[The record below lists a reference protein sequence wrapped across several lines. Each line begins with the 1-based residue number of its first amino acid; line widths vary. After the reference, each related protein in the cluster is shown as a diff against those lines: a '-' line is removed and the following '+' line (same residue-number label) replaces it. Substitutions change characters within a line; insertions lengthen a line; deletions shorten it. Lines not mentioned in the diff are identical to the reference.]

1 MLVYPVFHILILCCQ
16 KSSNKKIHY
25 VRMFYHV
32 RILDVRVFY
41 YVRILDV
48 RMYYIREKHHPS
60 CLPTQNVPA
69 VFQFGLN
76 LSRRDQCR
84 VLHRHRGPPSHP
96 TRPPPPARN
105 GSTTPSTPPPTT
117 RPLKRPST
125 YWRTSGTA
133 TPAIRTVTR

>member
-1 MLVYPVFHILILCCQ
+1 MKICSHFCSCYARLPCLSYSNSLLSKVFKQEDSLCPDVY
-16 KSSNKKIHY
+16 S
-25 VRMFYHV
+25 
-32 RILDVRVFY
+32 
-41 YVRILDV
+41 VRILDV